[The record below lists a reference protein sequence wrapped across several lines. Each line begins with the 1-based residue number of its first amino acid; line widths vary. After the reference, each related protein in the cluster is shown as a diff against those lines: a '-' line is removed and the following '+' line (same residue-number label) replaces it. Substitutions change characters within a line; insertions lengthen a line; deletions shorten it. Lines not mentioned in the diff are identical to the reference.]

1 MAHIQQIPDPAMT
14 TPDGTVLI
22 DGCIVSRADVDYN
35 RALDALL
42 ALGPNAVALVAKV
55 DDAVSRRLHEAER
68 DAVRRN
74 GQRIIAMIRGDDY
87 VP

>member
-42 ALGPNAVALVAKV
+42 ALGPNAGGVGGE
-55 DDAVSRRLHEAER
+55 S
-68 DAVRRN
+68 
-74 GQRIIAMIRGDDY
+74 
-87 VP
+87 

>member
-1 MAHIQQIPDPAMT
+1 MAHIQQIPEPAMT
-14 TPDGTVLI
+14 TPEGTVLI
-22 DGCIVSRADVDYN
+22 DGCMVSRADVDYN

-42 ALGPNAVALVAKV
+42 ALGPNAVALVARV

-74 GQRIIAMIRGDDY
+74 GERIMAMIRGDD
-87 VP
+87 